1 MVSFAWHSQHIYS
14 LKLAFITSYAPPI
27 LGGGMLIEHDIKT
40 QLCEFSQ
47 KLGLVTPQRN
57 NKSNKIRKVEQI
69 IAFLEVIHSQ
79 VRKYSH
85 KRELVFVDSGAGNC
99 YLSFIVYY
107 YYHYVVQRPVR
118 IHCIDINEALMNKN
132 RDFAESIGFVQMHFH
147 TADIEQYTHNGPIDV
162 AYSLHACDIATDKAM
177 LLGLRNNA
185 KHILSVSCCQH
196 SVKGKMQSYVST
208 RGLTKH
214 SVIKDRLLYM
224 VLDSMR
230 ALLLEMRSY
239 DVDVIEFVSTRATD
253 KNLMIRAHK
262 KQLVNAD
269 AIFGQYK
276 HLRSAYN
283 LRPYLEGKLVE
294 LGLVS
299 SFDQTSN

>member
-1 MVSFAWHSQHIYS
+1 
-14 LKLAFITSYAPPI
+14 
-27 LGGGMLIEHDIKT
+27 
-40 QLCEFSQ
+40 
-47 KLGLVTPQRN
+47 
-57 NKSNKIRKVEQI
+57 
-69 IAFLEVIHSQ
+69 
-79 VRKYSH
+79 
-85 KRELVFVDSGAGNC
+85 
-99 YLSFIVYY
+99 
-107 YYHYVVQRPVR
+107 
-118 IHCIDINEALMNKN
+118 
-132 RDFAESIGFVQMHFH
+132 
-147 TADIEQYTHNGPIDV
+147 
-162 AYSLHACDIATDKAM
+162 
-177 LLGLRNNA
+177 
-185 KHILSVSCCQH
+185 
-196 SVKGKMQSYVST
+196 
-208 RGLTKH
+208 
-214 SVIKDRLLYM
+214 M

-299 SFDQTSN
+299 SFDQISN